1 MTEAA
6 TSTVASAESRTP
18 RRRMATTAIWLS
30 AAALVLC
37 AALVIPY
44 RARADIFFTILL
56 VLVAVAGVAG
66 LVLGIR
72 AHRPRA
78 ALASALIALTIGA
91 LLLAYFLVSLAA
103 LLAGPD
109 QVELSG
115 QGPTNMSATISSD
128 EGTTTHTWPS
138 NSSARLNTDGTWA
151 ELTLVAPEDS
161 ATQEVRCQIRWN
173 DEVVVEEAGSGTVT
187 CRYDAG

>member
-1 MTEAA
+1 M
-6 TSTVASAESRTP
+6 P
-18 RRRMATTAIWLS
+18 RRRMATAAIWLS
-30 AAALVLC
+30 AVALVLC

-56 VLVAVAGVAG
+56 VLVAVVGVAG
-66 LVLGIR
+66 LVLAIR
-72 AHRPRA
+72 GHRPRA
-78 ALASALIALTIGA
+78 ALVSALIALTTGA

-109 QVELSG
+109 RVELSG
-115 QGPTNMSATISSD
+115 HGPTNMSATISSA

-138 NSSARLNTDGTWA
+138 DSSGSMNTDGTWA

-161 ATQEVRCQIRWN
+161 ATQAVSCQIRWN
-173 DEVVVEEAGSGTVT
+173 DEVVVEETGSGTVT
-187 CRYDAG
+187 CRYDAE